1 MYQGL
6 KELVLHDADA
16 KRRPAWAVAA
26 WRDGWQR
33 SVTFPNIRPSGSR
46 FPSKVQAGQAASAI
60 VVARVG
66 RRTCAHR
73 ATSAICYRLMY
84 GMT

>member
-60 VVARVG
+60 DIVVARRTSHMRSSGDVG
-66 RRTCAHR
+66 N
-73 ATSAICYRLMY
+73 LL
-84 GMT
+84 